1 MKITASA
8 VLRQDKVN
16 AHNEAPVCIRITADR
31 KTTYKTLFRIPIT
44 DWDAKSKEVR
54 KTATNAGVLN
64 LKLKTALAEYT
75 KTAYM
80 CDVENADAGI
90 TAIRDKIHQSCS
102 LDLFQYAET
111 YVQRLA
117 EVGKFAHH
125 AKVSS
130 TMERFQKF
138 IGRTTFPVNAL
149 TEKTLKDY
157 EYHLATVRKNK
168 PNTIAANMKIIGKL
182 VNDLYKEYRL
192 DNTLNPFTYYKK
204 RYVPVERVFL
214 DETEVAAIENLKIR
228 PTNYLYD
235 IRNIFLFE
243 IYTGL
248 RISDILTLKWKN
260 FDGKRLHK
268 TIKKTKKTIHLPL
281 QDKAIELIEIRK
293 RCVLRR
299 FEINPEDYIFPYL
312 AYDYEQVPAKTIF
325 TAISTTTARI
335 NKALKRIKEKAQ
347 IEKSF
352 STHTGRHTFSAIFLL
367 KCNGNYYA
375 LKEFLGHGDM
385 KTTQTYAHMLDK
397 SKDDII
403 EQLNTPTSHEVRC

>member
-1 MKITASA
+1 
-8 VLRQDKVN
+8 
-16 AHNEAPVCIRITADR
+16 
-31 KTTYKTLFRIPIT
+31 
-44 DWDAKSKEVR
+44 
-54 KTATNAGVLN
+54 
-64 LKLKTALAEYT
+64 
-75 KTAYM
+75 
-80 CDVENADAGI
+80 
-90 TAIRDKIHQSCS
+90 
-102 LDLFQYAET
+102 
-111 YVQRLA
+111 
-117 EVGKFAHH
+117 
-125 AKVSS
+125 
-130 TMERFQKF
+130 MERFQKF

-157 EYHLATVRKNK
+157 EHHLATVRKNK

-192 DNTLNPFTYYKK
+192 DPTLNPFTYYKK
-204 RYVPVERVFL
+204 RYVPVDRVFL

-248 RISDILTLKWKN
+248 RISDILTLKWKD

-281 QDKAIELIEIRK
+281 QDKAIELIERRR

-299 FEINPEDYIFPYL
+299 FDINPEDYIFPYL
-312 AYDYEQVPAKTIF
+312 EYDYEQVPARVIF

-335 NKALKRIKEKAQ
+335 NKALKKIKEKAQ

-367 KCNGNYYA
+367 KSNGNFYA

-403 EQLNTPTSHEVRC
+403 ELLNTPTSHEVRC

>member
-1 MKITASA
+1 MIFTKSTVWTIHS
-8 VLRQDKVN
+8 
-16 AHNEAPVCIRITADR
+16 IRS
-31 KTTYKTLFRIPIT
+31 PI
-44 DWDAKSKEVR
+44 
-54 KTATNAGVLN
+54 
-64 LKLKTALAEYT
+64 
-75 KTAYM
+75 
-80 CDVENADAGI
+80 
-90 TAIRDKIHQSCS
+90 
-102 LDLFQYAET
+102 
-111 YVQRLA
+111 
-117 EVGKFAHH
+117 
-125 AKVSS
+125 
-130 TMERFQKF
+130 
-138 IGRTTFPVNAL
+138 
-149 TEKTLKDY
+149 
-157 EYHLATVRKNK
+157 
-168 PNTIAANMKIIGKL
+168 
-182 VNDLYKEYRL
+182 
-192 DNTLNPFTYYKK
+192 YKK

-260 FDGKRLHK
+260 FDGKCLHK

-281 QDKAIELIEIRK
+281 QNKAIELIEIRK

-312 AYDYEQVPAKTIF
+312 EYDYEQVPVKTIF

-335 NKALKRIKEKAQ
+335 NKALKRIKEKAR

-375 LKEFLGHGDM
+375 LKEFLGHR
-385 KTTQTYAHMLDK
+385 DK

>member
-1 MKITASA
+1 MKITACA
-8 VLRQDKVN
+8 VLRQDKAN

-64 LKLKTALAEYT
+64 LKLKTTLAEYT

-130 TMERFQKF
+130 TIERFQKF

-168 PNTIAANMKIIGKL
+168 PNTIAANMKIIGRL

-204 RYVPVERVFL
+204 CYVPVERVFL

-235 IRNIFLFE
+235 IQNIFLFE

-260 FDGKRLHK
+260 FDGKCLHK
-268 TIKKTKKTIHLPL
+268 TIKKTPK
-281 QDKAIELIEIRK
+281 
-293 RCVLRR
+293 
-299 FEINPEDYIFPYL
+299 NN
-312 AYDYEQVPAKTIF
+312 
-325 TAISTTTARI
+325 S
-335 NKALKRIKEKAQ
+335 
-347 IEKSF
+347 
-352 STHTGRHTFSAIFLL
+352 SA
-367 KCNGNYYA
+367 A
-375 LKEFLGHGDM
+375 TRQSD
-385 KTTQTYAHMLDK
+385 
-397 SKDDII
+397 
-403 EQLNTPTSHEVRC
+403 